1 VSKIGTYV
9 IWLDVR
15 GICQQEMLNVN
26 SMGSN
31 GGFPAIFAIF
41 EHLFVEKDSGE
52 KYHPN

>member
-1 VSKIGTYV
+1 V